1 MPYNVI
7 MLTCAF
13 MYLFFG
19 CVFNTMFQKM
29 DSLKE
34 GDFVPRTNLERII
47 LFVKK
52 ALEKRK
58 KNKEKK
64 AKDTSASK
72 EKSE

>member
-1 MPYNVI
+1 
-7 MLTCAF
+7 